1 MLGPFD
7 IAVWLVA
14 SLAEIAVLV
23 CAIRTGLF
31 RSYLSLNLYV
41 LALAV
46 SEILSLVVLLRYGF
60 SSLQYTYFYFYSDAI
75 LILFKTAAVL
85 GLYLHAFQETRMA
98 ERVRIAAITSILA
111 TIIYSLFF
119 VVMKRKLFATAV
131 ALEFSQVQYC
141 VTAVFS
147 YVLWFIV
154 LKRRDPRLRLA
165 LIVSC
170 FCLYSGLQTLAY
182 GFHHFFPDI
191 GLWRYVPAVLGAW
204 LPLSLLYSFTRVH
217 EETRVPAA
225 YLEGRL

>member
-7 IAVWLVA
+7 IAVWLLA

-23 CAIRTGLF
+23 CSIRSGLF

-46 SEILSLVVLLRYGF
+46 SEFLSLVVLLRYGF
-60 SSLQYTYFYFYSDAI
+60 SSLQYTYFYFFSDAI
-75 LILFKTAAVL
+75 LILFKTVAVL
-85 GLYLHAFQETRMA
+85 GLYLHAFQETRIA
-98 ERVRIAAITSILA
+98 ERIRIAAIAAILA

-119 VVMKRKLFATAV
+119 VVIKREFYTTAV
-131 ALEFSQVQYC
+131 ALEFSQILYC
-141 VTAVFS
+141 ITAVFS

-165 LIVSC
+165 LLVSC

-191 GLWRYVPAVLGAW
+191 ALWRYVPAVLGAW
-204 LPLSLLYSFTRVH
+204 LPLSLLYSFTCVH

>member
-131 ALEFSQVQYC
+131 ALEFSQVLYC

-170 FCLYSGLQTLAY
+170 FCLYSGLQTVAY

>member
-14 SLAEIAVLV
+14 SLAEMAVLV
-23 CAIRTGLF
+23 CSFRKGLF

-60 SSLQYTYFYFYSDAI
+60 SSLQYTYFYFFSDAI

-85 GLYLHAFQETRMA
+85 GLYLHAFQE
-98 ERVRIAAITSILA
+98 VRIAERIRTAAIAAILA
-111 TIIYSLFF
+111 TTIYSLFF
-119 VVMKRKLFATAV
+119 VVIKHRLFATAV
-131 ALEFSQVQYC
+131 ALEFSQILYC

-165 LIVSC
+165 LLVSC
-170 FCLYSGLQTLAY
+170 FCLYSGLQTVAY

-191 GLWRYVPAVLGAW
+191 ALWRYVPAVLGAW

-225 YLEGRL
+225 YLEGRI

>member
-14 SLAEIAVLV
+14 SLAEMAVLV
-23 CAIRTGLF
+23 CSIRNGLF

-60 SSLQYTYFYFYSDAI
+60 SSLQYTYFYFFSDAV

-85 GLYLHAFQETRMA
+85 GLYLHAFQEAHIA
-98 ERVRIAAITSILA
+98 ERIRIAAITSILA
-111 TIIYSLFF
+111 TFIYSLFF
-119 VVMKRKLFATAV
+119 VVIKRRLFATAV
-131 ALEFSQVQYC
+131 ALEFSQVLYC

-182 GFHHFFPDI
+182 GFHHFFPDVA
-191 GLWRYVPAVLGAW
+191 LWRYVPAVLGAW
-204 LPLSLLYSFTRVH
+204 LPLSLLYSLMRVH
-217 EETRVPAA
+217 EETRVPVA
-225 YLEGRL
+225 YLEGRT

>member
-14 SLAEIAVLV
+14 SLAEVAVLV
-23 CAIRTGLF
+23 CSIRKGLF

-46 SEILSLVVLLRYGF
+46 SEILSLMVLLRYGF
-60 SSLQYTYFYFYSDAI
+60 SSLQYTYFYFLSDVI
-75 LILFKTAAVL
+75 LILFKTVAVL
-85 GLYLHAFQETRMA
+85 GLYLHAFQEA
-98 ERVRIAAITSILA
+98 HIVERIRIAAIATIVA
-111 TIIYSLFF
+111 TIIYSLF
-119 VVMKRKLFATAV
+119 VVVIERKLFATAV
-131 ALEFSQVQYC
+131 AMEFSQIMYC

-154 LKRRDPRLRLA
+154 LKRRDPSLRLA
-165 LIVSC
+165 LLVSC

-191 GLWRYVPAVLGAW
+191 ASWRYIPAVLGAW
-204 LPLSLLYSFTRVH
+204 LPLSLLYSFTRVR

>member
-7 IAVWLVA
+7 ITVWLIA
-14 SLAEIAVLV
+14 SLAEMGVLV
-23 CAIRTGLF
+23 CSLRNGLF

-46 SEILSLVVLLRYGF
+46 SEILSLVVLVRYGF
-60 SSLQYTYFYFYSDAI
+60 SSLQYTYFYFFSDAI
-75 LILFKTAAVL
+75 LILFKTVAVL
-85 GLYLHAFQETRMA
+85 GLYLHAFQEARIA
-98 ERVRIAAITSILA
+98 ERIRIATIAAILA

-119 VVMKRKLFATAV
+119 VVIKHKLFATAV
-131 ALEFSQVQYC
+131 ALEFSQVLYC
-141 VTAVFS
+141 VTAVFT

-165 LIVSC
+165 LLVSC
-170 FCLYSGLQTLAY
+170 FCVYSGLQTLAY

-191 GLWRYVPAVLGAW
+191 ALWRYVPAVLGAW

-225 YLEGRL
+225 YLQGRL